1 MNICCLCYTIHFI
14 SCFGLPSAVPG
25 ALLVGF
31 EDSIIYYPIAEE
43 SDVGDALA
51 TSQRFTI
58 TNTISK
64 PIGKTNKF

>member
-1 MNICCLCYTIHFI
+1 MNKSCLCYTIHFI

-31 EDSIIYYPIAEE
+31 EDSITYYPIAEE
-43 SDVGDALA
+43 SDVGQNLA
-51 TSQRFTI
+51 TSQHFTI

-64 PIGKTNKF
+64 PIGKTNEF